1 MPLPFEWS
9 APDAEALIDVAD
21 EFWHEVPP
29 PTGDMQELVLRYGID
44 AAAPLE
50 AWLSADELA
59 RVHAAADELGV
70 AREVLAPFRP
80 WLAGQ
85 VLKMAFQSRR
95 GVSYDTSP
103 DDVLRA
109 CAERA
114 GIPIRSEF
122 ESTESLAEL
131 FTKVPR
137 RAEVE
142 LLLLNLE
149 DLEEDPAQDEARA
162 RAWLRGD
169 LEKEIAWAGEFLR
182 KYPMMHEHLAV
193 ARNRDWV
200 PRVERILDSGTTAFI
215 VVGIGHMLGRASVP
229 EQLEAAGIELLRT

>member
-1 MPLPFEWS
+1 MTDACIPGTPALWAVERGRGRVHFLGGRLPLPFEWS

-122 ESTESLAEL
+122 E
-131 FTKVPR
+131 
-137 RAEVE
+137 
-142 LLLLNLE
+142 
-149 DLEEDPAQDEARA
+149 
-162 RAWLRGD
+162 
-169 LEKEIAWAGEFLR
+169 
-182 KYPMMHEHLAV
+182 
-193 ARNRDWV
+193 
-200 PRVERILDSGTTAFI
+200 TATYQAL
-215 VVGIGHMLGRASVP
+215 VN
-229 EQLEAAGIELLRT
+229 